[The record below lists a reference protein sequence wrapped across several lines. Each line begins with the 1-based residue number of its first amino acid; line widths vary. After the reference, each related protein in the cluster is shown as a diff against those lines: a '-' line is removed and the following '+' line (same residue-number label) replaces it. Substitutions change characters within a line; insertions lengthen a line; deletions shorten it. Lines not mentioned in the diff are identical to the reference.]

1 MTGMD
6 MLLASLTQ
14 EQLVERAHSDV
25 VETMAEL
32 ERSIAEFESDLFR
45 FLIEDLEKRIRE

>member
-14 EQLVERAHSDV
+14 EQLEERAMDDV
-25 VETMAEL
+25 RVTMANLDRAMAEL
-32 ERSIAEFESDLFR
+32 EAQYMRW
-45 FLIEDLEKRIRE
+45 LIEDLEKRTRE

>member
-14 EQLVERAHSDV
+14 EQLVERAHADV
-25 VETMAEL
+25 VETQAEL
-32 ERSIAEFESDLFR
+32 QQAIAEFEADLFR
-45 FLIEDLEKRIRE
+45 FLIEDLEKRTRE